1 MKNRNFKLI
10 ACLVTAALS
19 ISLLVFAAGFETSFT
34 SDSEQGVYTSWDSVW
49 HFEQPGTGTV
59 FFTAQAGQDIHIAI
73 SDTAETNDPMY
84 EIVIGGWSNTQSAI
98 RRVSQGDILK
108 SSKKVIKDTEAEG
121 TYWVSLNAAKK
132 TVSAGYGTVAG
143 KDIIIEWKDPKF
155 LVKSSYFAFSSWD
168 SLIEYSNISLAPA
181 K

>member
-10 ACLVTAALS
+10 AFLFTAALS
-19 ISLLVFAAGFETSFT
+19 ISLLVFAAGFETSFI
-34 SDSEQGVYTSWDSVW
+34 SDSEQGVYTSWNSSW
-49 HFEQPGTGTV
+49 QFAQPGTGTF
-59 FFTAQAGQDIHIAI
+59 FFTANAGNDIHIAI
-73 SDTAETNDPMY
+73 SDTAATNDPMY

-108 SSKKVIKDTEAEG
+108 SSKKAIKDVGTAG
-121 TYWVSLNAAKK
+121 TYWVSIDAQKK

-168 SLIEYSNISLAPA
+168 SLIEYSNISLAPV